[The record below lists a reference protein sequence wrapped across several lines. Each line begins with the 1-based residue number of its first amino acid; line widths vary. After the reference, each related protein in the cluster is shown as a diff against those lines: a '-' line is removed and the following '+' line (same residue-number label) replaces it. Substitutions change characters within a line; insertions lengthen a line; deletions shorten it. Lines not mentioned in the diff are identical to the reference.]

1 MWTGP
6 LSTRQFYTWNL
17 WAASLCEQAYKKKQ
31 PITIQAEETEHG
43 WKIQHVSLDSQEQT
57 A

>member
-1 MWTGP
+1 MTKA
-6 LSTRQFYTWNL
+6 FYTFNE

-43 WKIQHVSLDSQEQT
+43 WKIEHVSLDDQRQK
-57 A
+57 AV